1 VAIKACVQ
9 SVLLFLCAT
18 PYLSFKE
25 VLGSFDPLNGDIYL
39 RELRKS
45 QQAAV
50 LLEFPSRSFMENQQE
65 LARQRGN
72 IQVLH

>member
-1 VAIKACVQ
+1 M
-9 SVLLFLCAT
+9 FLCAT

-25 VLGSFDPLNGDIYL
+25 VLGSFDSLNGDIYL

-50 LLEFPSRSFMENQQE
+50 LLQLPSCSFMENQQE
-65 LARQRGN
+65 LAIQREN
-72 IQVLH
+72 TQAVH